1 MVQQARAVE
10 TRAAILLGAATEFQ
24 EHGYAGTSL
33 IDIAIAAGVTKG
45 SVYFHFDS
53 KESLALAII
62 DAQHQASISIGKAM
76 SASGT
81 SGLEALLIMSVELA
95 RQFREDPLVSAGIRL
110 TMEAPNFSVPI
121 VVPYT
126 DWIGVCEQCLRQ
138 AIAEGDVVETTD
150 VEAMAHFII
159 PAFTG
164 VQMVSNILT
173 NRTDLL
179 RRVEEMWNAILP
191 VLVPADRWE
200 SLKNLPSEI
209 ARAPSRLG

>member
-10 TRAAILLGAATEFQ
+10 TRAAILRGAATEFQ

-33 IDIAIAAGVTKG
+33 SEIAIAAGVTKG

-62 DAQHQASISIGKAM
+62 DAQHQASISIGNAM
-76 SASGT
+76 SVSGT

-110 TMEAPNFSVPI
+110 TTEAPNFSVPVI
-121 VVPYT
+121 VPYT
-126 DWIGVCEQCLRQ
+126 DWIGVCERCLRQ
-138 AIAEGDVVETTD
+138 AIAEGDVADTTD
-150 VEAMAHFII
+150 VEAVAHFII

-179 RRVEEMWNAILP
+179 RRVEEMWNVILP
-191 VLVPADRWE
+191 VLVPADRWH
-200 SLKNLPSEI
+200 SLKDLPSEI
-209 ARAPSRLG
+209 ARAPSRLR